1 MCGLAPSGA
10 AAGSVLFQEP
20 PQQSAADPQATLQE
34 PSPAGTE
41 SPPTETETLP
51 AVPLEPLGYSGEPGT
66 AAWML
71 REPAVPVPDR
81 WRIGWL
87 PWDRYGRQ
95 APTDDLLMNWS
106 GGDSPYTRGHG
117 FNPYDRNILKGDYP
131 IVGDDLFLNVS
142 AISDTFITARK
153 LPTPSGVSAGNP
165 GSFDFFGDGEQFF
178 VNQNFILSLELFQ
191 GYTAFRP
198 VDWLVRVTPVINLN
212 HLELQEHNAAFID
225 TRRGDVRDDHFIAL
239 QEAFGELHLGD
250 TSPNFDIAALR
261 LGRQQFNSDFRGFIF
276 NDNSDG
282 VRLLGNFESNR
293 IQYNLALFNQTEK
306 DTNSQ
311 LDELEW
317 RDQQVFIANLYI
329 QDFIWKGY
337 TTQFSFHWNHDR
349 SDLRYDENGFLVR
362 PSLIGSVTSQEIDAY
377 YLGWASDGHIGR
389 INVNHALYYVLGQDR
404 RNPIA
409 GRDVDI
415 SAFLGAV
422 ELSYD
427 MDWLR
432 PKVSLL
438 YASGD
443 GDPTDGRGEG
453 FDGIFDNPFFAGGPG
468 SFYQSQALRLFGV
481 DLTSARSLYNDLAGT
496 KAEGQSNFV
505 NPGIALINAGVDA
518 EITPKLRASLNA
530 NSLWFAST
538 DTLELVLN
546 QNGIGSHIGEEL
558 NLSAQYRPAL
568 NNNII
573 LTLGGSLFFPGDG
586 FTDIYESDD
595 TLWQVFAGVTLAF

>member
-1 MCGLAPSGA
+1 MTAGA
-10 AAGSVLFQEP
+10 GADQDPPEQPTAEPQSQPQEP
-20 PQQSAADPQATLQE
+20 A
-34 PSPAGTE
+34 PA
-41 SPPTETETLP
+41 ETEIQRAEEELLP
-51 AVPLEPLGYSGEPGT
+51 AVPLEPLGHAGESDI
-66 AAWML
+66 AEWML

-95 APTDDLLMNWS
+95 AATDDLLMNWS

-117 FNPYDRNILKGDYP
+117 LNPYDRNILKGDYP
-131 IVGDDLFLNVS
+131 IIGDDIFLNVS

-153 LPTPSGVSAGNP
+153 LPTPSGASAGNP

-178 VNQNFILSLELFQ
+178 VNQNFILSLEVFQ

-198 VDWLVRVTPVINLN
+198 VDWLVRITPVINLN

-225 TRRGDVRDDHFIAL
+225 TRRGEVRDDHFVAL

-250 TSPNFDIAALR
+250 TSPQFDIAALR
-261 LGRQQFNSDFRGFIF
+261 IGRQQFNSDFRGFVF

-282 VRLLGNFESNR
+282 VRLLGNLESNR
-293 IQYNLALFNQTEK
+293 IQYNLALFNQAEK

-311 LDELEW
+311 LNKLEW

-337 TTQFSFHWNHDR
+337 TTQFSLHWNHDR

-362 PSLIGSVTSQEIDAY
+362 PSLIGSVTSQDIDAY

-415 SAFLGAV
+415 SAFLGAI

-481 DLTSARSLYNDLAGT
+481 DLTSARSFYNDLAGT
-496 KAEGQSNFV
+496 KVEGQSNFV

>member
-1 MCGLAPSGA
+1 M
-10 AAGSVLFQEP
+10 
-20 PQQSAADPQATLQE
+20 
-34 PSPAGTE
+34 
-41 SPPTETETLP
+41 
-51 AVPLEPLGYSGEPGT
+51 PLEPLGNSGARIDGE
-66 AAWML
+66 WML

-95 APTDDLLMNWS
+95 APSDDLLMNWS
-106 GGDSPYTRGHG
+106 GGDSPYTRGHAL
-117 FNPYDRNILKGDYP
+117 NPYDRNTLKGDYP
-131 IVGDDLFLNVS
+131 IIGDNIFFNVS

-165 GSFDFFGDGEQFF
+165 GAFDFFGDGDQFF
-178 VNQNFILSLELFQ
+178 VNQNFIFSFELFQ

-198 VDWLVRVTPVINLN
+198 VDWLVRVTPVINFN
-212 HLELQEHNAAFID
+212 HLELQEHNGAFID
-225 TRRGDVRDDHFIAL
+225 TRRGDIRDDSFVAL
-239 QEAFGELHLGD
+239 QETFLELHLGD
-250 TSPNFDIAALR
+250 TSPRFDIAALR
-261 LGRQQFNSDFRGFIF
+261 IGRQQFNSDFRGFIF

-282 VRLLGNFESNR
+282 VRLLGNLDSNR
-293 IQYNLALFNQTEK
+293 IQYNVALFNQTEK

-311 LDELEW
+311 LDELDW

-337 TTQFSFHWNHDR
+337 TTQFSFHWNHDQ

-362 PSLIGSVTSQEIDAY
+362 PSLIGSVTGQDIDAY

-389 INVNHALYYVLGQDR
+389 INVNHALYYVLGKDR
-404 RNPIA
+404 HNPIA

-415 SAFLGAV
+415 SAFLGAI

-438 YASGD
+438 FASGD
-443 GDPTDGRGEG
+443 SDPTDGRGEG
-453 FDGIFDNPFFAGGPG
+453 FDGIFDNPSFAGGPS

-481 DLTSARSLYNDLAGT
+481 DLTSAKSFYNDLAGT

-505 NPGIALINAGVDA
+505 NPGLLLLNAGLDA
-518 EITPKLRASLNA
+518 EITPKLRASLNV

-538 DTLELVLN
+538 DSLELILN

-558 NLSAQYRPAL
+558 NLSTQYRPAL

-573 LTLGGSLFFPGDG
+573 LTLGGSVFFPGDG
-586 FTDIYESDD
+586 FTDIYESGD

>member
-1 MCGLAPSGA
+1 MP
-10 AAGSVLFQEP
+10 
-20 PQQSAADPQATLQE
+20 LQ
-34 PSPAGTE
+34 
-41 SPPTETETLP
+41 
-51 AVPLEPLGYSGEPGT
+51 PLGNAGARLDGD
-66 AAWML
+66 WIL

-95 APTDDLLMNWS
+95 APSDDLLTNWS
-106 GGDSPYTRGHG
+106 GGDSPYTRGHAL
-117 FNPYDRNILKGDYP
+117 NPYDRNILKGDYP
-131 IVGDDLFLNVS
+131 IIGDSIFFNVS

-165 GSFDFFGDGEQFF
+165 GAFDFFGDGDQFF
-178 VNQNFILSLELFQ
+178 VNQNFIFSFEMFQ
-191 GYTAFRP
+191 GFTAFRP

-212 HLELQEHNAAFID
+212 HLELQEHNGAFID
-225 TRRGDVRDDHFIAL
+225 TRRGDIRDDSFVAL
-239 QEAFGELHLGD
+239 QEMFLELHLGD
-250 TSPNFDIAALR
+250 TSPRFDIAALR
-261 LGRQQFNSDFRGFIF
+261 IGRQQFNSDFRGFIF

-282 VRLLGNFESNR
+282 VRLLGNFDSNR

-311 LDELEW
+311 LDELDW

-337 TTQFSFHWNHDR
+337 TTQFSFHWNHDQ

-362 PSLIGSVTSQEIDAY
+362 PSLIGSVTPQDIDAY
-377 YLGWASDGHIGR
+377 YLGWTSDGHLGR

-404 RNPIA
+404 DNPIA

-415 SAFLGAV
+415 SAFLGAL

-443 GDPTDGRGEG
+443 SDPTDGRGEG
-453 FDGIFDNPFFAGGPG
+453 FDGIFDNPSFAGGPS

-481 DLTSARSLYNDLAGT
+481 DLTSAKSFYNDLAGT
-496 KAEGQSNFV
+496 KAEGQSNYV
-505 NPGIALINAGVDA
+505 NPGLLLMNAGLDA
-518 EITPKLRASLNA
+518 EITPKLRASLNV
-530 NSLWFAST
+530 NSLWFANT
-538 DTLELVLN
+538 DSLELILN
-546 QNGIGSHIGEEL
+546 QNNIGSHIGEEL

-573 LTLGGSLFFPGDG
+573 LTLGGSVFFPGDG

-595 TLWQVFAGVTLAF
+595 TLWQVFAGVTLAY